1 MGAEVEIRSAPGGS
15 IAAATSREIVR
26 LYARMLGRGPT
37 RARTHLHTDHVACVL
52 EDIFT
57 RAERTLIDV
66 GRGSQVV
73 EMRLSLHDAMKSQLT
88 GIVEEHTQRKVR
100 LCICQVDAEVDV
112 ALEFFLLEP
121 REMPGDGLTT
131 CEPRSADV

>member
-1 MGAEVEIRSAPGGS
+1 MGVDVEIRPAPGGS

-26 LYARMLGRGPT
+26 LYARLLGRGPT

-52 EDIFT
+52 EDVFT

-73 EMRLSLHDAMKSQLT
+73 EMRLSLHDAMKPQLIR
-88 GIVEEHTQRKVR
+88 IVEEHTARPVR
-100 LCICQVDAEVDV
+100 LCICQFDAEADV
-112 ALEFFLLEP
+112 ALEFFLFEP
-121 REMPGDGLTT
+121 REVVGGD
-131 CEPRSADV
+131 